1 MIPHTYEQW
10 RQCIEHDCGIRL
22 TPDFVQERLAIYADA
37 THTETKRFAELY
49 GDNHLRNIIQWYTQ
63 VLK

>member
-1 MIPHTYEQW
+1 MAPVH
-10 RQCIEHDCGIRL
+10 EHDCGIRL